1 MSAARPTLI
10 TRVAPLHA
18 LATHRTAR
26 PGLSIAILLLAD
38 LAALSLAAAGSIF
51 TWAHLGTPFDPQ
63 FYIKLWPVLLL
74 FPIAY
79 AASGL
84 YPGFGRN
91 PAGELR
97 TLCAASSV
105 VYPAFA
111 VTIFLL
117 KDAATYSRPIFLIAW
132 AQTLIFVP
140 LFRAMARAALAEK
153 SWWGYPVILLGSPRA
168 ASAVASTLER
178 RAALGLKPVA
188 IFDDPE
194 LAAPFARERRIRH
207 AILVMEEATRSTA
220 LACFHHAANVFS
232 DVIVVP
238 DLAGFSSLWVEAR
251 DLNGVL
257 GLQVHQRL
265 LAIGPRTIKRAVDLF
280 AVIAGS
286 VAALPVAI
294 AIAAAI
300 KLTSPG
306 PVFYRQV
313 RLGSGGRSFTAWK
326 FRSMVDHANAALQEC
341 LGRDAELRREWQQFQ
356 KLRDD
361 PRITPVGRFLRHTS
375 LDELPQL
382 WNIFLGQMSLV
393 GPRPIIPE
401 ETSRYGDAYALY
413 KKVTPG
419 LTGLWQ
425 VSGRNRLSY
434 EERVSLDTYYIRNW
448 SPWLDL
454 YILARTVAAVLF
466 ARGAY

>member
-1 MSAARPTLI
+1 MSAAKPALI
-10 TRVAPLHA
+10 TNVAPVHA
-18 LATHRTAR
+18 FTANRTAR
-26 PGLSIAILLLAD
+26 PRLSVAILLCAD
-38 LAALSLAAAGSIF
+38 LAALSIAAAFSIF
-51 TWAHLGTPFDPQ
+51 IWSHLGTKFDPQ
-63 FYIKLWPVLLL
+63 FYLNLWPVLLL

-91 PAGELR
+91 PASELR
-97 TLCAASSV
+97 SLCAASSV

-132 AQTLIFVP
+132 AQTLILVP
-140 LFRAMARAALAEK
+140 LFRAMARAAFAGK
-153 SWWGYPVILLGSPRA
+153 SWWGYPVILLGSARA
-168 ASAVASTLER
+168 ASAVAATLDR
-178 RAALGLKPVA
+178 GATLGLKPVA
-188 IFDDPE
+188 SFDDPE
-194 LAAPFARERRIRH
+194 LAASFARQRRIRH
-207 AILVMEEATRSTA
+207 AILVMEETTRHST
-220 LACFHHAANVFS
+220 LAFFNLAANVFS
-232 DVIVVP
+232 EVIVVP

-265 LAIGPRTIKRAVDLF
+265 LAIGPRSVKRAVDLC
-280 AVIAGS
+280 AVIAGG
-286 VAALPVAI
+286 VVALPIAI

-313 RLGSGGRSFTAWK
+313 RMGRAGRPFTAWK
-326 FRSMVDHANAALQEC
+326 FRSMVDNASAAFEEC
-341 LGRDAELRREWQQFQ
+341 LRRDADVRREWQERQ

-361 PRITPVGRFLRHTS
+361 PRITPVGRFLRRTS
-375 LDELPQL
+375 LDELPQF

-393 GPRPIIPE
+393 GPRPILDA
-401 ETSRYGDAYALY
+401 ETSRYGDGYALY

-425 VSGRNRLSY
+425 VSGRNELSY
-434 EERVSLDTYYIRNW
+434 QERVDLDLYYIRNW

-454 YILARTVAAVLF
+454 YILARTITAVVL